1 MDFTTINGYEF
12 EDYVSNILRNM
23 GFEIEQTTYSN
34 DGGIDIVANYNKP
47 IFSGRYIVQCKNWQG
62 NVGAP
67 EIRDLYGV
75 VMDQRA
81 NKGILITPSDFTEQ
95 AYEFAKGKNIELING
110 VVLRTL
116 SDSSSE
122 NTSQNYKLPDDF
134 NDDRYNYLLNQ
145 IRDNRKIYQYYYE
158 MEKFLL
164 TYILSD
170 KYDGECSRI
179 AEIYV
184 KHKEDEIKYCYNTKS
199 KLHEKIIEEKNLVS
213 FYLIAGKIDRAVD
226 MYLNSEHQ
234 PFKYNNSMPAIKSKQ
249 MVVDYE
255 MDCLIRNLHVAFKE
269 MEYDNGLKFIGTC
282 PERPYRYRDL
292 INFYMTCRMKGI
304 DQDKALQNY
313 CSNFERYNDW
323 DGFSV
328 IYIPQFDS
336 RKERGY
342 YNDYVT
348 IGDNSYIQIEKIK
361 GKLKQIDCMDMS
373 KKIDMVFRKHGYE
386 F

>member
-1 MDFTTINGYEF
+1 
-12 EDYVSNILRNM
+12 
-23 GFEIEQTTYSN
+23 
-34 DGGIDIVANYNKP
+34 
-47 IFSGRYIVQCKNWQG
+47 
-62 NVGAP
+62 
-67 EIRDLYGV
+67 
-75 VMDQRA
+75 
-81 NKGILITPSDFTEQ
+81 
-95 AYEFAKGKNIELING
+95 
-110 VVLRTL
+110 
-116 SDSSSE
+116 
-122 NTSQNYKLPDDF
+122 
-134 NDDRYNYLLNQ
+134 
-145 IRDNRKIYQYYYE
+145 
-158 MEKFLL
+158 
-164 TYILSD
+164 
-170 KYDGECSRI
+170 
-179 AEIYV
+179 
-184 KHKEDEIKYCYNTKS
+184 
-199 KLHEKIIEEKNLVS
+199 
-213 FYLIAGKIDRAVD
+213 

-255 MDCLIRNLHVAFKE
+255 MDCLIRNLYVAFKE

-323 DGFSV
+323 NGFSV

-373 KKIDMVFRKHGYE
+373 KKIDIVFRKHGYE